1 MKPRR
6 LPSGS
11 WNVRIMLEGQS
22 YSFTHSDRR
31 EVMRMASAFAA
42 EHRIRMENPTL
53 LERLRDYV
61 AENAERLS
69 PSTVRSY
76 EGMIRM
82 IAERSPRIA
91 NKRISALTEQDII
104 DIVRPLRTLKTK
116 RNYVNFVHCATGKG
130 VNQKLYGKAS
140 KQVHVPTELEV
151 KGLIALFRDSDME
164 IPVMLGA
171 YGGLRRGEICA
182 LTMSDIDGD
191 FVNVSRAVVR
201 DPVGEWVTKEP
212 KTASSIRRVLL
223 PHFVIERIRERG
235 HITHLLPN
243 QVSDKFWKKQL
254 RLGISRPYCF
264 HSLRHFHASYLH
276 ALNIPDAYIMARGGW
291 SSPAVMQSVYRHALT
306 DHISVT
312 DLLAVSAFQNPFQDN
327 PATQ

>member
-22 YSFTHSDRR
+22 YSFTHSDKKTAVRL
-31 EVMRMASAFAA
+31 AA
-42 EHRIRMENPTL
+42 EFADQYRLRVDNPTL

-61 AENAERLS
+61 ADNSERLS
-69 PSTVRSY
+69 PSTIRSY

-82 IAERSPRIA
+82 ISERSPKIC
-91 NKRISALTEQDII
+91 NKRISALTEQDIVE
-104 DIVRPLRTLKTK
+104 IVRPLRTLKTK
-116 RNYVNFVHCATGKG
+116 RNYVNFIHAATGKG
-130 VNQKLYGKAS
+130 VTTKLYGKAS

-151 KGLIALFRDSDME
+151 KGLLQIFRDSDME
-164 IPVMLGA
+164 VPVMLAA

-182 LTMSDIDGD
+182 LRMSDIDGD
-191 FVNVSRAVVR
+191 FVRVSRAVVR
-201 DPVGEWVTKEP
+201 DQSGEWVTKEP
-212 KTASSIRRVLL
+212 KTPSSIRSVLL
-223 PHFVIERIRERG
+223 PHFVIERIHERG
-235 HITHLLPN
+235 HITHLLPC

-254 RLGISRPYCF
+254 RLGIRPYCF

-291 SSPAVMQSVYRHALT
+291 SSPAVMQSVYRHALADKATLT
-306 DHISVT
+306 DIY
-312 DLLAVSAFQNPFQDN
+312 AVSAFQNPFQ
-327 PATQ
+327 

>member
-6 LPSGS
+6 LKSGS
-11 WNVRIMLEGQS
+11 WNCRVMLGGQS
-22 YSFTHSDRR
+22 YSFTHSDKKTAVRL
-31 EVMRMASAFAA
+31 AA
-42 EHRIRMENPTL
+42 EFADQYRLRIDNPTL

-82 IAERSPRIA
+82 IAERSPKIG
-91 NKRISALTEQDII
+91 NKRISALTEHDIVE
-104 DIVRPLRTLKTK
+104 IVRPLRTLKTK
-116 RNYVNFVHCATGKG
+116 RNYVNFIHASTGKG
-130 VNQKLYGKAS
+130 VTTKLYGKAS

-151 KGLIALFRDSDME
+151 KGLIALFRDTDME
-164 IPVMLGA
+164 VPIMLGA

-201 DPVGEWVTKEP
+201 DPLGEWVTKEP
-212 KTASSIRRVLL
+212 KTPSSIRRVLL
-223 PHFVIERIRERG
+223 PQFVVERIRERG

-306 DHISVT
+306 DHVSVT

>member
-1 MKPRR
+1 MKPRQ

-11 WNVRIMLEGQS
+11 WNCRIMVGGQS
-22 YSFTHSDRR
+22 YSFTHADKKT
-31 EVMRMASAFAA
+31 VMRMASDFAD
-42 EHRIRMENPTL
+42 EYRRKMDNPTL
-53 LERLRDYV
+53 LERMREYV

-76 EGMIRM
+76 NGMIRM
-82 IAERSPRIA
+82 IEERTPRIA
-91 NKRISALTEQDII
+91 NKRLSAITEQDVSE
-104 DIVRPLRTLKTK
+104 IVRPLRTLKTK
-116 RNYVNFVHCATGKG
+116 RNYVNFVHAATGKG

-191 FVNVSRAVVR
+191 FVSVSRAVVR
-201 DPVGEWVTKEP
+201 DQSGEWVTKEP

-235 HITHLLPN
+235 HITHLLPS

-254 RLGISRPYCF
+254 RLGIRPYCF

-276 ALNIPDAYIMARGGW
+276 ALNIPDAYIQKRGGW
-291 SSPAVMQSVYRHALT
+291 ANASTLQNIYRHALADKVTPT
-306 DHISVT
+306 DIY
-312 DLLAVSAFQNPFQDN
+312 AVSAFQNPFQ
-327 PATQ
+327 